1 MRCGKAEAPRRADAR
16 QGRQRSPRRILTA
29 GVPCRVL
36 REITEEDKYPYPMYQ
51 PPEKVHKK
59 SC

>member
-1 MRCGKAEAPRRADAR
+1 MERRHSDVFPSGAVA
-16 QGRQRSPRRILTA
+16 A

-36 REITEEDKYPYPMYQ
+36 REITEEDKYRYPMYQ